1 MANHNLPTLT
11 STYTNFLSE
20 LDGRLDDLAV
30 GLDPA
35 VTTVTNPPTNSIR
48 WVAASNR
55 WEKWNGTAWAA
66 LSTGYAISITGNA
79 GTATTLATARNINGV
94 SFNGSADIS
103 VNTVNSLTFNNGG
116 SGAASG
122 STFNGSAAVT
132 ISHNTIGALGLA
144 GGTLTGKL
152 NTAASAAGAAG
163 FGLPH
168 GAAPSSPVNGDL
180 WTTTAGL
187 FAQVNAA
194 TKTIAFTDS
203 NITGNAAN
211 VTGTVAL
218 ANGGTGA
225 TTAANALVNLGFR
238 TSATGSAVLPSGT
251 TAQRDVSPLAGYIR
265 FNSTLTR
272 FEGYNGTAW
281 AAVGG
286 GGATGGGTDDV
297 FVENGQTVNTNYTI
311 TTNKNAMSA
320 GPITI
325 TSGITVTVPSG
336 SNWAVV

>member
-30 GLDPA
+30 GMDPA

-55 WEKWNGTAWAA
+55 WEKWNGSAWAA

-122 STFNGSAAVT
+122 STFNGSGAVT
-132 ISHNTIGALGLA
+132 ISHNTIGALALA

-152 NTAASAAGAAG
+152 NTAASAASAAG

-168 GAAPSSPVNGDL
+168 GAAPSAPVNGDL

-187 FAQVNAA
+187 FARVNG
-194 TKTIAFTDS
+194 TTRTLAFTDS
-203 NITGNAAN
+203 NITGTATN
-211 VTGTVAL
+211 VTGTVAI
-218 ANGGTGA
+218 ANGGSGA
-225 TTAANALVNLGFR
+225 TTAAAALVAFGER
-238 TSATGSAVLPSGT
+238 TGSTGSVVLPAGT

-281 AAVGG
+281 SAVG

-325 TSGITVTVPSG
+325 ASGITVTVPSG